1 MTNWTVTV
9 ADAARSPLNRE
20 YNAEMISR
28 YWGRPTNDAEID
40 AYERDEQDHDVPVF
54 LVVSR
59 DGEDVGC
66 LGLRFLGD
74 GVAELTRMFVRMPFR
89 GQGAASALL
98 VAMETEALERGV
110 TVLRLDTRK
119 DLVEARNLYAKHGFA
134 EIEDYNDAQYS
145 DHWFEKRLTSAP
157 PGSSARGSVY
167 LL

>member
-28 YWGRPTNDAEID
+28 YWGRPTDDAEVD

-59 DGEDVGC
+59 DGEDAGC
-66 LGLRFLGD
+66 LGMRFLGD
-74 GVAELTRMFVRMPFR
+74 GAGELTRMFVRVQFR

-98 VAMETEALERGV
+98 SAMEIEARERGV
-110 TVLRLDTRK
+110 EVLRLDTRN
-119 DLVEARNLYAKHGFA
+119 DLVEARNLYTKHGFV
-134 EIEDYNDAQYS
+134 EIDRYNDAKYAG
-145 DHWFEKRLTSAP
+145 HWFEKRLTSAHP
-157 PGSSARGSVY
+157 VAMS
-167 LL
+167 